1 MVALSDRLLPWFE
14 KRRKSKTLILA
25 QQQMMKAID
34 TVNILERALAT
45 YCEGNREEAEQ
56 HVEKLFREEAEIDN
70 LRRMVFEELTKGE
83 LPTKYREDLKSLV
96 GRLDRLADNVK
107 DAARNIKILAKAKVT
122 VPNEILNRN
131 LQIVRNLVECTRY
144 LNMSIEALGS
154 DPAKAKELTTKVDA
168 YEGLIDEEVLDL
180 RVLFIGMAKEVNA
193 PTLMI
198 LRDLVEAMEQASDM
212 CDDTADY
219 VRTLAIAGKPE

>member
-1 MVALSDRLLPWFE
+1 MVTLSDRLLPWFE
-14 KRRKSKTLILA
+14 KRRKSKTLMLA

-34 TVNILERALAT
+34 TVNILERALAAF
-45 YCEGNREEAEQ
+45 CEGNREEAEQ
-56 HVEKLFREEAEIDN
+56 HIEKLFQVEAEIDN
-70 LRRMVFEELTKGE
+70 LRRAVFEELTKGE

-107 DAARNIKILAKAKVT
+107 DAARNIKILAKAEAT

-144 LNMSIEALGS
+144 LNMSIEMLGS
-154 DPAKAKELTTKVDA
+154 DPTKAKELTVKVDA
-168 YEGLIDEEVLDL
+168 YEGMIDDEVLDL
-180 RVLFIGMAKEVNA
+180 KILFIGTGKEVNA

-198 LRDLVEAMEQASDM
+198 LKDLVEAMEQASDM

-219 VRTLAIAGKPE
+219 VRTLAIAEKPE